1 MVVFKS
7 YHHAHLVSQDPE
19 ATAQWYVKALGAEIT
34 GQTEGKGSISITM
47 KVGEVSLAVRGL
59 RPNET
64 VPDGGNYPALG
75 IHHFG
80 LIVDDIEA
88 ATQQWV
94 EGGGELLEPPH
105 TGTSGNIVAFVR
117 GPENVM
123 IEFLQPK

>member
-1 MVVFKS
+1 MVVKG
-7 YHHAHLVSQDPE
+7 YHHAHLVSENPE
-19 ATAQWYVKALGAEIT
+19 TTAQWYVKALGGEIT

-64 VPDGGNYPALG
+64 TPEDNDFPALG

-80 LIVDDIEA
+80 LIVDDIEGA
-88 ATQQWV
+88 LQLWV
-94 EGGGELLEPPH
+94 DAGGEMLEPAH
-105 TGTSGNIVAFVR
+105 LGTSGNIVAFVR